1 MKVDLRFKKNEVKK
15 EKEWLKMLWIE
26 AKVKLAMFEESMK
39 AFVFHHKVDILT
51 DRPVSLLSNV
61 HIPDNW

>member
-1 MKVDLRFKKNEVKK
+1 
-15 EKEWLKMLWIE
+15 MLWIE